1 MRLPFPSASLIVA
14 ALALL
19 MALAAVTTSR
29 ADTVLA
35 RSAELRLEEDWYVLD
50 ADFELILNP
59 TLEEAVGRGV
69 PLYFAVEFELQRSRW
84 YWLDETVTQ
93 VSFSYRLSY
102 SALTL
107 YRRAPGAFS
116 GRCWRT

>member
-1 MRLPFPSASLIVA
+1 MRLPFPSASLMVA

-19 MALAAVTTSR
+19 LALAAVTTSR
-29 ADTVLA
+29 ADTIVA

-69 PLYFAVEFELQRSRW
+69 PLYFAVEFELQRPRW

-93 VSFSYRLSY
+93 DYRTAGGAQVLVLIPDKLP
-102 SALTL
+102 ALIQRF
-107 YRRAPGAFS
+107 YGQ
-116 GRCWRT
+116 